1 MQPAP
6 CAAAEVAAAAAG
18 ASNSAKAPASHD
30 LLIVGPGV
38 LGSYLGKLWL
48 EQHPG
53 ATVVGQ
59 TNSAN
64 NHDR

>member
-6 CAAAEVAAAAAG
+6 CAAAEVAYAASA
-18 ASNSAKAPASHD
+18 SAKAPSSSD

-53 ATVVGQ
+53 AAVVGQ
-59 TNSAN
+59 TNSAA